1 MKNTTT
7 LLKGLI
13 VCGITLAM
21 AGSLAAQVASPG
33 TAKVVRIKGNARY
46 TTGNN
51 VYFPLKV
58 GTVLKPGTIVQ
69 TAANSYVDIVLG
81 EGGGALGDPGPVMGS
96 SAGSPPSPATPAV
109 YQPKVEQNII
119 RLYENTALGID
130 KLTTM
135 DTGADVVTE
144 TQLDLKAGRILGN
157 VKKMSAASKN
167 EVKIPNGVAGIRG
180 TIYTLSAD
188 GVVKVL
194 VGSVVVAYVAPD
206 GTVVTQVVNGGSQF
220 DARTGQITPISDF
233 DRQEM
238 VKAAKEA
245 RVGPN
250 TPATTFVV
258 DHTIYFVS
266 PTQGH
271 NGNGNGGGEGGPP

>member
-51 VYFPLKV
+51 VYLPLKV
-58 GTVLKPGTIVQ
+58 GTVLKPGTTVQ

-81 EGGGALGDPGPVMGS
+81 EGGGALGDLGPVMGS
-96 SAGSPPSPATPAV
+96 SSAVASSPPATPAV
-109 YQPKVEQNII
+109 YQPKVEQNIV

-157 VKKMSAASKN
+157 VKKMSAASKY

-180 TIYTLSAD
+180 TVYTLSAD

-206 GTVVTQVVNGGSQF
+206 GTVVTQVVNGGFQF
-220 DARTGQITPISDF
+220 DARTGQVTPISDF

-238 VKAAKEA
+238 VRAAKEA
-245 RVGPN
+245 RIGPN

-266 PTQGH
+266 PTRGH
-271 NGNGNGGGEGGPP
+271 NGNGENP